1 MTQIR
6 NDHLIKIL
14 KRIIAYSFLYLT
26 FLGIFYDFAYD
37 AWLCAK
43 PIGLMLVLLK
53 AFVYFLLFALINHT
67 LIRKIVG
74 LKTVVIFET
83 ILILVILG
91 LSICYATIEN
101 RFHGVYSTQ
110 IVYCEES
117 PLISYSAGMPEITCY
132 RGTLVWRSTT
142 DMMKNSS

>member
-1 MTQIR
+1 MAQIR

-26 FLGIFYDFAYD
+26 FIGIFYDFAYD
-37 AWLCAK
+37 AWVCVK
-43 PIGLMLVLLK
+43 PIGLMFVLLK
-53 AFVYFLLFALINHT
+53 AFVYFLFFALINHT
-67 LIRKIVG
+67 LVRKIVG

-83 ILILVILG
+83 ILILVIWG
-91 LSICYATIEN
+91 LSICYASIEN

-117 PLISYSAGMPEITCY
+117 SQIWSFLGLIWVLDPKWKDTKNL
-132 RGTLVWRSTT
+132 GTT
-142 DMMKNSS
+142 